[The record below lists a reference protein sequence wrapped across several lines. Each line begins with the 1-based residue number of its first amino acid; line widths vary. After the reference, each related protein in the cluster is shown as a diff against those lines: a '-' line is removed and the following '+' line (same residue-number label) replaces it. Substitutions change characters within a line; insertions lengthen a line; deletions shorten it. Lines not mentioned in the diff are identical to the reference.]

1 MDFEW
6 DEAKN
11 QSNIKKHLISFE
23 EAQTIF
29 EGEVFT
35 VADDRFH
42 YSEERYISLGELV
55 LAQGSLIIAVVHT
68 ERGERTRLI
77 SARKASPREQRQY
90 YEYIHHQGS
99 A

>member
-6 DEAKN
+6 DETKN
-11 QSNIKKHLISFE
+11 QSNIRKHLISFE

-29 EGEVFT
+29 DDEHLT
-35 VADDRFH
+35 VEDDRFH
-42 YSEERYISLGELV
+42 YSEERYLSLGELV

-77 SARKASPREQRQY
+77 SARKASRRERRQY
-90 YEYIHHQGS
+90 HEYIYRGS